1 MDIVK
6 TKGLVLSYCFSRC
19 NNLALKA
26 FGYRNFM
33 EAFNEI
39 GKLIGENPN
48 NIRNMRDEFDPFFD
62 NGRKGWT
69 GREASPSRKVVM
81 DFFKN
86 KSDEEVIEAAK
97 SIISNGSFTDMPVLS
112 HALEGNES
120 HEKGVKNMSPIKD
133 LGGIVR
139 ETRQKM
145 SDAFIPTEVTLS
157 DSFKLAYTAFMRSR
171 NENVEFMK
179 TTAIVTNAGNLNIYV
194 ANQWFVIATYA
205 VPLIR
210 EIIRYRECTETIID
224 NDTGTLTMD
233 DGTSLDKKQV
243 YKALKDHTEKD
254 LPEKFTVAAKTYFK
268 ANGNDEASSDKA
280 TSLLLQFVTDYSW
293 WLGGKGIERAND
305 YYVSPAL
312 SVLNLVNASQ
322 EFVAKLVFAYATE
335 PSLYK
340 ELDMISQ
347 NAGEVFTPKSFD
359 LKSYQD
365 IKDIPR
371 REGGK
376 NLIVYGAPG
385 TGKSRMLEDEFGKA
399 PLTRRVVFHPE
410 YSYFDFI
417 GTYKPV
423 PVYDHDNRELFAVD
437 GKKFNSGTPYID
449 YQFVPGPF
457 TQVLVEAWLDP
468 ANMHTLLIEELN
480 RSNAASVFGEVFQ
493 LLDRNSDGS
502 SEYLFEPSRELREY
516 LNHAGI
522 EPFIR
527 NGVGLPSNMN
537 IVATMNSADQG
548 VNIIDSAFKRRWNF
562 KYLRIDIDNAVH
574 KDAELRYAGQI
585 ITWGMFIT
593 AINDKLKHLRV
604 NEDRLIG
611 PYFIKPSELH
621 NKSAIDKLLLYLWDD
636 VLRHKRDQGAF
647 AKSITGFSDL
657 VDDFESSDVLAIKD
671 YIQYEPTPV
680 SVDEDE
686 ENEEIEETE
695 EAT

>member
-1 MDIVK
+1 MATVK
-6 TKGLVLSYCFSRC
+6 IRGLVLSYCLSRC
-19 NNLALKA
+19 NDSALKA
-26 FGYRNFM
+26 LGYRTFI
-33 EAFNEI
+33 EAFSEI
-39 GKLIGENPN
+39 GKIIGENPN

-62 NGRKGWT
+62 NGRKGWSS
-69 GREASPSRKVVM
+69 REPSPSRKIVM
-81 DFFKN
+81 EFFKN
-86 KSDEEVIEAAK
+86 KSDESVIEAAR
-97 SIISNGSFTDMPVLS
+97 SIISGGSFADMSELS
-112 HALEGNES
+112 RALERNKSPER
-120 HEKGVKNMSPIKD
+120 EEKNMSPIKD
-133 LGGIVR
+133 LGEIVK

-145 SDAFIPTEVTLS
+145 SDAFIPTEVELS
-157 DSFKLAYTAFMRSR
+157 DSFKLAYTAYMHSR

-179 TTAIVTNAGNLNIYV
+179 TTAIVTNAGNLNIYI

-224 NDTGTLTMD
+224 NDAGTLTMD

-254 LPEKFTVAAKTYFK
+254 LPQKFTAAAKAHFE
-268 ANGNDEASSDKA
+268 ANGIGEASSDRA
-280 TSLLLQFVTDYSW
+280 ASLLLQFVTDYSW
-293 WLGGKGIERAND
+293 WLGGKGIERSND

-340 ELDMISQ
+340 ELSGISKKAEQ
-347 NAGEVFTPKSFD
+347 IFTAKTFD

-385 TGKSRMLEDEFGKA
+385 TGKSRMLEDEFGRA

-423 PVYDHDNRELFAVD
+423 PVYDHDDKELFTVD
-437 GKKFNSGTPYID
+437 GRKMKSGTPYID

-493 LLDRNSDGS
+493 LLDRNSGGS
-502 SEYLFEPSRELREY
+502 SEYLFEPPQELREY
-516 LNHAGI
+516 LNHVGI

-527 NGVGLPSNMN
+527 DGVGLPSNMN

-574 KDAELRYAGQI
+574 KDAEIRYAGQN
-585 ITWGMFIT
+585 ITWGIFIT
-593 AINDKLKHLRV
+593 AVNEKLKYLRV

-636 VLRHKRDQGAF
+636 VLRHKRAQGAF
-647 AKSITGFSDL
+647 AKAITGFSDL
-657 VDDFESSDVLAIKD
+657 VDGFEASDVLAIKD
-671 YIQYEPTPV
+671 YIQYKPTLV
-680 SVDEDE
+680 SADEDE
-686 ENEEIEETE
+686 EGDEIEETI
-695 EAT
+695 

>member
-6 TKGLVLSYCFSRC
+6 TKGLVLSYCLSRC
-19 NNLALKA
+19 NILALKA
-26 FGYRNFM
+26 FGYKTFM

-39 GKLIGENPN
+39 GKIIGENPN

-62 NGRKGWT
+62 NGRKGWA

-81 DFFKN
+81 EFFRD
-86 KSDEEVIEAAK
+86 KSDEEIIGIAK
-97 SIISNGSFTDMPVLS
+97 SIISSGFFADMSALSYVL
-112 HALEGNES
+112 ENNES
-120 HEKGVKNMSPIKD
+120 HEKGVKMVSPIKN
-133 LGGIVR
+133 LGEIVR

-145 SDAFIPTEVTLS
+145 SDAFIPTEVELS
-157 DSFKLAYTAFMRSR
+157 DSFKLTYTAFMRSR

-210 EIIRYRECTETIID
+210 EIIRYREYTETIID
-224 NDTGTLTMD
+224 NDNGTLTMD
-233 DGTSLDKKQV
+233 DGASLDKKQI
-243 YKALKDHTEKD
+243 YKSLKDNTEKAL
-254 LPEKFTVAAKTYFK
+254 PRKFTAAAKAYFK
-268 ANGNDEASSDKA
+268 ANGNNEELSDKA
-280 TSLLLQFVTDYSW
+280 AALLLQFMTDYDW

-312 SVLNLVNASQ
+312 RVLNLVNASQ

-340 ELDMISQ
+340 ELAGISKK
-347 NAGEVFTPKSFD
+347 AEGIFTEKVFD

-385 TGKSRMLEDEFGKA
+385 TGKSRMLEDQFGKA
-399 PLTRRVVFHPE
+399 PLVRRVVFHPE

-423 PVYDHDNRELFAVD
+423 PVYDHNDKEMFTVD
-437 GKKFNSGTPYID
+437 GLKTKSGTPYID

-457 TQVLVEAWLDP
+457 TRVLVEAWLDP

-502 SEYLFEPSRELREY
+502 SEYLFEPSQELREY

-527 NGVGLPSNMN
+527 DGVGLPSNMN

-562 KYLRIDIDNAVH
+562 KYLRIDIANAVH
-574 KDAELRYAGQI
+574 KDAEIRYAGQN

-593 AINDKLKHLRV
+593 AVNDKLKHLRV

-621 NKSAIDKLLLYLWDD
+621 NRSAIDKLLLYLWDD
-636 VLRHKRDQGAF
+636 VLRHKREQGAF

-657 VDDFESSDVLAIKD
+657 VGGFEVSDVLAIKD
-671 YIQYEPTPV
+671 YIQYAPTPV
-680 SVDEDE
+680 SDEEDE
-686 ENEEIEETE
+686 GSEETGG
-695 EAT
+695 TI

>member
-6 TKGLVLSYCFSRC
+6 IKGLILSYCLSRC

-39 GKLIGENPN
+39 GMLIGENPN

-81 DFFKN
+81 EFFGN

-112 HALEGNES
+112 HALEGNEL
-120 HEKGVKNMSPIKD
+120 HEKGVKNMNPIKD
-133 LGGIVR
+133 LGEIVR
-139 ETRQKM
+139 EIRQKM
-145 SDAFIPTEVTLS
+145 SDSFIPTEITLS
-157 DSFKLAYTAFMRSR
+157 DSFKQAYKVFMHSKH
-171 NENVEFMK
+171 ENVEFKK

-210 EIIRYRECTETIID
+210 EIIRYRECTESIID
-224 NDTGTLTMD
+224 NDIGTLTMD

-254 LPEKFTVAAKTYFK
+254 LPQKFTDAAKAYFK
-268 ANGNDEASSDKA
+268 ANGNDEESSEKA
-280 TSLLLQFVTDYSW
+280 ASLLLRFVTDYSW
-293 WLGGKGIERAND
+293 WLGGKGIERTND

-322 EFVAKLVFAYATE
+322 EFIAKLVFAYATE

-340 ELDMISQ
+340 ELDSISQ
-347 NAGEVFTPKSFD
+347 NAGDVFTKTFD

-423 PVYDHDNRELFAVD
+423 PVYDRDNRELFTVD
-437 GKKFNSGTPYID
+437 GRKINSGTPYID

-502 SEYLFEPSRELREY
+502 SEYLFEPSQELREY

-527 NGVGLPSNMN
+527 DGVGLPSNMN

-574 KDAELRYAGQI
+574 KDAEFRYAGQI

-593 AINDKLKHLRV
+593 AVNDKLKYLRV

-647 AKSITGFSDL
+647 VKSITGFSDL
-657 VDDFESSDVLAIKD
+657 VDGFESSDVLAIKD
-671 YIQYEPTPV
+671 YIQYDLTPD
-680 SVDEDE
+680 SADEEE
-686 ENEEIEETE
+686 ENEETS
-695 EAT
+695 

>member
-1 MDIVK
+1 MDVVK
-6 TKGLVLSYCFSRC
+6 IKGLILSYCLSRC

-26 FGYRNFM
+26 FGYKNFM
-33 EAFNEI
+33 EAFNGI
-39 GKLIGENPN
+39 GMLIGENPN
-48 NIRNMRDEFDPFFD
+48 NIRNMRDEFDPFFV

-81 DFFKN
+81 DFFEN
-86 KSDEEVIEAAK
+86 KSDEEVIEASK

-112 HALEGNES
+112 HALEGNEL

-133 LGGIVR
+133 LGEIVR
-139 ETRQKM
+139 EIRQKM
-145 SDAFIPTEVTLS
+145 SDSFIPTEITLS
-157 DSFKLAYTAFMRSR
+157 DSFKQAYKAFLHSKKEKEK
-171 NENVEFMK
+171 ENVEFQK
-179 TTAIVTNAGNLNIYV
+179 TTAIVTTAGNLNIYV
-194 ANQWFVIATYA
+194 PNQWFVIATYA

-210 EIIRYRECTETIID
+210 EIIRYRDCTETIID
-224 NDTGTLTMD
+224 NNIKTLTMD
-233 DGTSLDKKQV
+233 DGTSLDKKRV

-254 LPEKFTVAAKTYFK
+254 LPQKFTVAAKAYFK
-268 ANGNDEASSDKA
+268 ANGNDEESSDKA
-280 TSLLLQFVTDYSW
+280 ASLLLQFVTDYSW
-293 WLGGKGIERAND
+293 WLGGKGIERTND
-305 YYVSPAL
+305 YYISPAL

-322 EFVAKLVFAYATE
+322 EFIAKLVFAYATE

-340 ELDMISQ
+340 ELDSISQ
-347 NAGEVFTPKSFD
+347 NSGDVFTKTFD

-423 PVYDHDNRELFAVD
+423 PVYDRENRELFTVD
-437 GKKFNSGTPYID
+437 GRKINSGTPYID
-449 YQFVPGPF
+449 YQFVPGSF
-457 TQVLVEAWLDP
+457 TRVLVEAWLDP

-502 SEYLFEPSRELREY
+502 SEYLFEPSQELREY

-527 NGVGLPSNMN
+527 DGVGLPSNMN

-574 KDAELRYAGQI
+574 KDAEFRYDGQI

-593 AINDKLKHLRV
+593 AVNDKLKHLRV

-611 PYFIKPSELH
+611 PYFIKPAELH

-657 VDDFESSDVLAIKD
+657 VDGFESSDVLAIKD
-671 YIQYEPTPV
+671 YIQYELTPD
-680 SVDEDE
+680 SADEEE
-686 ENEEIEETE
+686 ENEETS
-695 EAT
+695 

>member
-6 TKGLVLSYCFSRC
+6 IKGLILSYCLSRC

-39 GKLIGENPN
+39 GMLIGENPN
-48 NIRNMRDEFDPFFD
+48 NLRNMRDEFDPFFD

-81 DFFKN
+81 EFFGN

-112 HALEGNES
+112 HALEGNEL

-133 LGGIVR
+133 LGEIVR
-139 ETRQKM
+139 EIRQKM
-145 SDAFIPTEVTLS
+145 SDSFIPTEITLS
-157 DSFKLAYTAFMRSR
+157 DSFKQAYTTFMHSR
-171 NENVEFMK
+171 NEDVEFMK

-224 NDTGTLTMD
+224 NDIGTLTMD
-233 DGTSLDKKQV
+233 DGTSLDKKRV

-254 LPEKFTVAAKTYFK
+254 LPQKFTVAAKAYFK
-268 ANGNDEASSDKA
+268 ANGNDEESSEKA
-280 TSLLLQFVTDYSW
+280 ASLLLRFVTDYSW
-293 WLGGKGIERAND
+293 WLGGKGIERTND

-322 EFVAKLVFAYATE
+322 EFIAKLVFAYATE

-340 ELDMISQ
+340 ELDSISQ
-347 NAGEVFTPKSFD
+347 NAGDVFTKTFD

-399 PLTRRVVFHPE
+399 PLTRRVVFNPE
-410 YSYFDFI
+410 HSYFDFI

-423 PVYDHDNRELFAVD
+423 PVYDRDNRELFTVD
-437 GKKFNSGTPYID
+437 GRKINSGTPYID

-502 SEYLFEPSRELREY
+502 SEYLFEPSQELREY

-527 NGVGLPSNMN
+527 DGVGLPSNMN

-574 KDAELRYAGQI
+574 KDAEFRYDGQI

-593 AINDKLKHLRV
+593 AVNDKLKHLRV

-611 PYFIKPSELH
+611 PYFIKPAELH

-657 VDDFESSDVLAIKD
+657 VDGFESSDVLAIKD
-671 YIQYEPTPV
+671 YIQYELTPD
-680 SVDEDE
+680 SADEEE
-686 ENEEIEETE
+686 ENEETS
-695 EAT
+695 

>member
-6 TKGLVLSYCFSRC
+6 TKGLVLSYCLSRC

-69 GREASPSRKVVM
+69 GREASPSRKVVIE
-81 DFFKN
+81 FFKN

-97 SIISNGSFTDMPVLS
+97 SIISNGSFNDMSVLS

-120 HEKGVKNMSPIKD
+120 HEKGVQNMSPIKD
-133 LGGIVR
+133 LGEIVT

-157 DSFKLAYTAFMRSR
+157 DSFKLAYTAYMRSR

-194 ANQWFVIATYA
+194 PNQWFVIATYA

-254 LPEKFTVAAKTYFK
+254 LPQKFTVAAKAYFK

-280 TSLLLQFVTDYSW
+280 ASLLLQFVTDYRW

-340 ELDMISQ
+340 ELDRISQ
-347 NAGEVFTPKSFD
+347 NAEEVFTTKTFD

-423 PVYDHDNRELFAVD
+423 PVYDHDNRELFTVD
-437 GKKFNSGTPYID
+437 GKKISSGTPYID

-480 RSNAASVFGEVFQ
+480 RANAASVFGEVFQ

-527 NGVGLPSNMN
+527 DGVGLPSNM
-537 IVATMNSADQG
+537 S
-548 VNIIDSAFKRRWNF
+548 
-562 KYLRIDIDNAVH
+562 
-574 KDAELRYAGQI
+574 
-585 ITWGMFIT
+585 
-593 AINDKLKHLRV
+593 
-604 NEDRLIG
+604 
-611 PYFIKPSELH
+611 
-621 NKSAIDKLLLYLWDD
+621 
-636 VLRHKRDQGAF
+636 
-647 AKSITGFSDL
+647 
-657 VDDFESSDVLAIKD
+657 
-671 YIQYEPTPV
+671 
-680 SVDEDE
+680 
-686 ENEEIEETE
+686 
-695 EAT
+695 

>member
-1 MDIVK
+1 MNIVK

-19 NNLALKA
+19 NELALKA
-26 FGYRNFM
+26 FGYKTFND
-33 EAFNEI
+33 AFSET
-39 GKLIGENPN
+39 GKIIGENPN

-62 NGRKGWT
+62 NGRKGWS

-81 DFFKN
+81 EFFKN

-97 SIISNGSFTDMPVLS
+97 SIISRGSFGDMPALS
-112 HALEGNES
+112 HALERNELP
-120 HEKGVKNMSPIKD
+120 ERGGETMSPIKN
-133 LGGIVR
+133 LGEIVR

-145 SDAFIPTEVTLS
+145 SDAFIPTEVELS
-157 DSFKLAYTAFMRSR
+157 DSFKSAYAAFMRSR

-224 NDTGTLTMD
+224 NNTGILTMD

-254 LPEKFTVAAKTYFK
+254 LPQKFTAAAKAYFE
-268 ANGNDEASSDKA
+268 ADGNDKASSDRA
-280 TSLLLQFVTDYSW
+280 ASLLLRFVTDYSW
-293 WLGGKGIERAND
+293 WLGGKGIERSND
-305 YYVSPAL
+305 YYISPAL

-340 ELDMISQ
+340 ELSGISKKAKEILAAQ
-347 NAGEVFTPKSFD
+347 AFD

-423 PVYDHDNRELFAVD
+423 PVYDRDDKELFTVD
-437 GKKFNSGTPYID
+437 GRKIKTGTPYID
-449 YQFVPGPF
+449 YQFVPGLF
-457 TQVLVEAWLDP
+457 TQVLIEAWLDP

-480 RSNAASVFGEVFQ
+480 RSNAASVFGEAFQ

-527 NGVGLPSNMN
+527 DGVGLPSNMN

-574 KDAELRYAGQI
+574 KDAEIKYAGQN

-593 AINDKLKHLRV
+593 AVNDKLKHLRV

-636 VLRHKRDQGAF
+636 VLRHKREQGAF

-657 VDDFESSDVLAIKD
+657 VDGFETSDVLAIKD
-671 YIQYEPTPV
+671 YIQYEPSPV
-680 SVDEDE
+680 SADEDE
-686 ENEEIEETE
+686 ESEETRD
-695 EAT
+695 